1 MRRGPRIVRAMGG
14 ILYHAGAPALL
25 AMCLA
30 SARAR
35 AQIAHP
41 NFSGTWVMNA
51 AKSRLEVPVPDST
64 IFIIHHDEPIVR
76 IFRTHATDGKLDTAT
91 VILRTD
97 SSEVNWALHGTKLR
111 LRSWW
116 NGDELVF
123 WTGFADG
130 DRPGSQVV
138 RYSISAD
145 GKTFTAVER
154 ADTPEVKHVNRW
166 VFDRRE

>member
-1 MRRGPRIVRAMGG
+1 MRRVPRIVRGTAG
-14 ILYHAGAPALL
+14 IFYHAGALALL
-25 AMCLA
+25 VMCLA
-30 SARAR
+30 PARAR
-35 AQIAHP
+35 SQITHP

-64 IFIIHHDEPIVR
+64 IFVIQHDEPIVR
-76 IFRTHATDGKLDTAT
+76 IFRTHATGGKLDTAT
-91 VILRTD
+91 VVLRTD

-116 NGDELVF
+116 SGDELVF
-123 WTGFADG
+123 WTGFADR
-130 DRPGSQVV
+130 DRAGSQVV

-154 ADTPEVKHVNRW
+154 VDTPEMRHVNRW